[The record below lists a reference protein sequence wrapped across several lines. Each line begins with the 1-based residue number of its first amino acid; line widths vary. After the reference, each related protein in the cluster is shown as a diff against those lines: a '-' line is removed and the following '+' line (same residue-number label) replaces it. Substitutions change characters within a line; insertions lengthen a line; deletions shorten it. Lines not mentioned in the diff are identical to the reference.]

1 MTAADSKGFAMK
13 LRFTIR
19 DLLWLAVVVALA
31 VAWWLDHRQ
40 SLRIYPVKSVSA
52 SEVVMVLSPALTA
65 DDKSIHIAI
74 DERTNSIAV
83 LATANQHVAIAK
95 LIGDLD
101 AEPQGINV
109 EPPPAR

>member
-1 MTAADSKGFAMK
+1 VK

-31 VAWWLDHRQ
+31 VAWWLDSRP
-40 SLRIYPVKSVSA
+40 SRRLYPVKFVSA
-52 SEVVMVLSPALTA
+52 SEIAAPLSQALTTEN
-65 DDKSIHIAI
+65 KSIQIAI

-101 AEPQGINV
+101 AKPQELNV